1 MLQIETNA
9 QKQAHSDLQQPS
21 PSFHQKTVSAANSG
35 ICSLMSMPHAEE
47 DFAVSSFSKVLRAIH
62 YCCPIAQK
70 VSSHTDKTASCKVC
84 IPFFTL
90 RYRARKQRPPSSSLH
105 HI

>member
-1 MLQIETNA
+1 MQSYSNMLQIETSA

-35 ICSLMSMPHAEE
+35 IHSLMSMPHAEE
-47 DFAVSSFSKVLRAIH
+47 DFALSSFSKKLRAIH

-70 VSSHTDKTASCKVC
+70 VSSHKDKTASCKVC
-84 IPFFTL
+84 IPFL
-90 RYRARKQRPPSSSLH
+90 MLCYRARK
-105 HI
+105 